1 MTFARHTTTHKRRRW
16 GGSGSSGG
24 GAKSRQRR
32 GGGDGDGDG
41 DGKGKDKGKDNGKG
55 KDICDPHQIK
65 AFLKDS
71 GVPDAYF
78 NKEEANHLLPPA
90 QIKPAANYAERIEHK
105 LLVLKFFAEVTERL
119 RTDNYLTS
127 RIEDAINLYIR
138 RVETDV
144 SMSPGELTDSV
155 LETLNTN
162 KAGSRSFLDV
172 LFDEDA
178 TKTKSSSSSSS
189 SSEDDRNEFLEKMEL
204 VVNKNFEAYAKKV
217 TPEITSRKYVS
228 FIEEWARIGKKL
240 PKWVPKRCAPGGHV
254 PYREVWVGR
263 WTKIRDFF
271 KKKFKD
277 VSQLILP
284 KTLAERKSVLRADQR
299 QLLMLLCGNVPAE
312 LFVDAA
318 TGYIRNEQQISH
330 HVLFLTKPY
339 RMSNTRAGM
348 LVQNANWFVN
358 TVKNGAMSLTKT
370 LVWSMLAMIQCIIM
384 VAGVV
389 VVYKDDKLHAGAQ
402 NIAWGLVYLLRGLVQ
417 GTARLFGVQ
426 MKKMAAY
433 AYVKHPDELLRL
445 ILTAGASSVTF
456 YLLTQMEHDISDTQR
471 SPLMYMLYRRALDQW
486 NMTRA
491 MTFLAQLQPG
501 MFGESTVSGISDH
514 QLGLMLKVQQDLI
527 QLDTE
532 ILKTRQ
538 ANVDT
543 YMKEYG
549 TQERSRDRSRLWA
562 ILNTIYHDSRTLYVN
577 PRQIRAKLLG
587 QFPHEFRAHHFFDSY
602 GYARSATQIVLAYF
616 CTWKRESMEQR
627 IPEVTYTQNKLHEYL
642 HPGEM
647 DPTKTVQ
654 RSKTLKASWVHLN
667 PVQCS
672 EFYRKMP
679 LVSPDNVVNDTL
691 AVDGLNLYEE
701 DQKERADHEV
711 GNVSKIRARINLTD
725 IFTHEQGYAG
735 WITANLAGNEAALE
749 RFREISGWT
758 HKLSPALQKRLIH
771 EFHLSTGEA
780 ATDYKEFIERQLRYQ
795 DTTADYRPTGANPA
809 FLVENGY
816 DYNIFSQDDRDPA
829 FGTFVGNLF
838 TEYFTKRP
846 PAAALADPNNL
857 AKLQYYFKAV
867 TTLHRLS
874 PMSDITLPDN
884 FHTSDISTPFLKKP
898 SNQLRIQKATVHIM
912 GLFVQIVDDPKL
924 SSILNTTSYD
934 QRQRMRKM
942 LEHQYHNEE
951 DVFLSD
957 FMTNSD
963 FVAKLETLYNER
975 GPQAQSGGGGGGDG
989 NNHHRRHT
997 QRRRMGQ
1004 VRTRK

>member
-1 MTFARHTTTHKRRRW
+1 MTFARHTTTHTRRRW
-16 GGSGSSGG
+16 GGSTGGGGGG

-32 GGGDGDGDG
+32 RGGGDGDGAG
-41 DGKGKDKGKDNGKG
+41 KGKDNGKG

-65 AFLKDS
+65 DFLKES

-105 LLVLKFFAEVTERL
+105 LLVLKFFADVTERL
-119 RTDNYLTS
+119 RADNFLTTP
-127 RIEDAINLYIR
+127 IEDAINRYIR

-155 LETLNTN
+155 LETLNNN

-172 LFDEDA
+172 LFDDDA
-178 TKTKSSSSSSS
+178 TKTKPSSPT
-189 SSEDDRNEFLEKMEL
+189 DTNEFLEKSEL
-204 VVNKNFEAYAKKV
+204 VVDKNFEAYAKKV
-217 TPEITSRKYVS
+217 APEITSRKYVS
-228 FIEEWARIGKKL
+228 FIKEWARIGKAL
-240 PKWVPKRCAPGGHV
+240 PKWVPERCAPGDHV

-358 TVKNGAMSLTKT
+358 TVKNGAMAFTKT
-370 LVWSMLAMIQCIIM
+370 LMWSMLAMIQCIIM

-417 GTARLFGVQ
+417 GVARLCGIQ

-433 AYVKHPDELLRL
+433 AYVRHPDELLRL

-538 ANVDT
+538 ANVDM
-543 YMKEYG
+543 YLKEYG

-562 ILNTIYHDSRTLYVN
+562 VLNGIYHDSRTGYVN
-577 PRQIRAKLLG
+577 PRQTRAQLLG

-616 CTWKRESMEQR
+616 CAWKRESMEQR

-711 GNVSKIRARINLTD
+711 GNVSNIRARINLTD

-735 WITANLAGNEAALE
+735 WIAANLAGNEAALE

-758 HKLSPALQKRLIH
+758 HKLAPALQKRLIH

-780 ATDYKEFIERQLRYQ
+780 ATDYKEFVERQLRYQ

-829 FGTFVGNLF
+829 FVTFVDGLF
-838 TEYFTKRP
+838 NKYLENTT
-846 PAAALADPNNL
+846 ADL

-867 TTLHRLS
+867 KTLHRLS
-874 PMSDITLPDN
+874 PMSDITLPVN
-884 FHTSDISTPFLKKP
+884 FQTSDISTPFLKKA

-912 GLFVQIVDDPKL
+912 GLFVQIVDNPKV

-942 LEHQYHNEE
+942 LEGQYRNEE

-963 FVAKLETLYNER
+963 FVTKLEMLYNAR
-975 GPQAQSGGGGGGDG
+975 GPQAQSGGGGG
-989 NNHHRRHT
+989 NNRRCRT
-997 QRRRMGQ
+997 QRRRMEQ